1 MSIPGLT
8 DKSKSFREIGRLRK
22 GAPKSQGLKNL
33 RYFRPDFRPGEEA
46 ARDLFIQHYGEQPT
60 AINIR
65 LAFDNIEEVWDAYFT
80 VYTTAGMLGKAGG
93 VPGREG
99 WWWIYLRDNK
109 TGNQIVKDAYPEMK
123 FDPTIPVYSYHS
135 QKKNQDIP
143 VYAKP
148 EGKLKVLIP
157 ELNLLNY
164 VTLVTH
170 SWYDIGRISENLA
183 GIKDI
188 ASRSGMPLPMVKCVL
203 SRRPEMISCNI
214 DGKKSMREE
223 YIINVDVNTDWAGA
237 QLRLMDTIIPGKLLP
252 APELPALP
260 DGISD
265 TGWDDEIDS
274 DEADE
279 VDNPELNP
287 ELFDEEPESEVEL
300 EPTPAARSTAAN
312 TRPYPPATLFAKIQ
326 ARAEYH
332 KNDKTATDQL
342 RHIIASAIDGI
353 FDGDK
358 TKRYELC
365 KWLTGKAS
373 TKDIPD
379 AYVHALSDW
388 IGVSDYGQPP
398 VADAMTEARAA
409 LGEALKAS
417 GQQELL

>member
-1 MSIPGLT
+1 
-8 DKSKSFREIGRLRK
+8 
-22 GAPKSQGLKNL
+22 
-33 RYFRPDFRPGEEA
+33 
-46 ARDLFIQHYGEQPT
+46 
-60 AINIR
+60 
-65 LAFDNIEEVWDAYFT
+65 
-80 VYTTAGMLGKAGG
+80 MLGKAGG

-135 QKKNQDIP
+135 QKRIRQSPGLRK
-143 VYAKP
+143 A
-148 EGKLKVLIP
+148 GSKLKVLIP

-214 DGKKSMREE
+214 DGKKSMRED

-279 VDNPELNP
+279 VDNRN
-287 ELFDEEPESEVEL
+287 
-300 EPTPAARSTAAN
+300 
-312 TRPYPPATLFAKIQ
+312 
-326 ARAEYH
+326 
-332 KNDKTATDQL
+332 
-342 RHIIASAIDGI
+342 
-353 FDGDK
+353 
-358 TKRYELC
+358 
-365 KWLTGKAS
+365 
-373 TKDIPD
+373 
-379 AYVHALSDW
+379 
-388 IGVSDYGQPP
+388 
-398 VADAMTEARAA
+398 
-409 LGEALKAS
+409 
-417 GQQELL
+417 

>member
-22 GAPKSQGLKNL
+22 GAPKSEGFVNL

-60 AINIR
+60 KVNIR
-65 LAFDNIEEVWDAYFT
+65 LAFGDIEEVWDAYFT

-109 TGNQIVKDAYPEMK
+109 TGKQVVKDAYPEMK
-123 FDPTIPVYSYHS
+123 FDPTIPVYSYYS
-135 QKKNQDIP
+135 QKKKQDIP

-148 EGKLKVLIP
+148 EGKLKFLIP

-188 ASRSGMPLPMVKCVL
+188 AARSGMPLPMVKCVL
-203 SRRPEMISCNI
+203 IRRPEMISCNI

-223 YIINVDVNTDWAGA
+223 YIINVDVDTDWAGA
-237 QLRLMDTIIPGKLLP
+237 QLRLLDAIIPGKLLP
-252 APELPALP
+252 APDLPALP
-260 DGISD
+260 DGIND

-279 VDNPELNP
+279 VEDLELNP
-287 ELFDEEPESEVEL
+287 ELFEDEPEPEVV
-300 EPTPAARSTAAN
+300 AKN
-312 TRPYPPATLFAKIQ
+312 GDGIQYPPELTVVTASDGRHYVEMDT
-326 ARAEYH
+326 AELSNH
-332 KNDKTATDQL
+332 MNGILKGLKKAGITEDEKTQYGMKYDAIRQILAL
-342 RHIIASAIDGI
+342 RN
-353 FDGDK
+353 
-358 TKRYELC
+358 
-365 KWLTGKAS
+365 GK
-373 TKDIPD
+373 
-379 AYVHALSDW
+379 
-388 IGVSDYGQPP
+388 
-398 VADAMTEARAA
+398 
-409 LGEALKAS
+409 
-417 GQQELL
+417 

>member
-1 MSIPGLT
+1 
-8 DKSKSFREIGRLRK
+8 
-22 GAPKSQGLKNL
+22 
-33 RYFRPDFRPGEEA
+33 
-46 ARDLFIQHYGEQPT
+46 
-60 AINIR
+60 
-65 LAFDNIEEVWDAYFT
+65 
-80 VYTTAGMLGKAGG
+80 
-93 VPGREG
+93 
-99 WWWIYLRDNK
+99 
-109 TGNQIVKDAYPEMK
+109 
-123 FDPTIPVYSYHS
+123 
-135 QKKNQDIP
+135 
-143 VYAKP
+143 
-148 EGKLKVLIP
+148 
-157 ELNLLNY
+157 
-164 VTLVTH
+164 
-170 SWYDIGRISENLA
+170 
-183 GIKDI
+183 
-188 ASRSGMPLPMVKCVL
+188 MVKCVL

-312 TRPYPPATLFAKIQ
+312 TRPYTPAALHAKIQ